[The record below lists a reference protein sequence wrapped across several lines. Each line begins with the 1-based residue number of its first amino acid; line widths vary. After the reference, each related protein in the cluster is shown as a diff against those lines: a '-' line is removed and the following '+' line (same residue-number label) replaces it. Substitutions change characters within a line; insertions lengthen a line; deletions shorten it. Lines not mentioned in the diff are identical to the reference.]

1 MILLRAE
8 ENTIKNF
15 FTFKLYPHIDIHI
28 LQMAATTW
36 WLTNKK
42 LSLSINNFT
51 TNLYNITFLFISP
64 N

>member
-1 MILLRAE
+1 MILLQAE
-8 ENTIKNF
+8 ENTIKEF

-28 LQMAATTW
+28 LQTTATTW

-42 LSLSINNFT
+42 LSLFINNFT
-51 TNLYNITFLFISP
+51 TNLHNITFLFISP